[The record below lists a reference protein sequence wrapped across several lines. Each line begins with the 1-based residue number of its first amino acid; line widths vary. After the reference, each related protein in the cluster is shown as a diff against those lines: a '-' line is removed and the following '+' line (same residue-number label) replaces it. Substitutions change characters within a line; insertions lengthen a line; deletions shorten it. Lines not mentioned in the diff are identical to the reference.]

1 MLDLNEVNL
10 ADDDSN
16 DASEHKGKNVK
27 EDEEKQVWSSTSKV
41 VDLLPLEVVTL
52 YISCR
57 QIVILVIWASER
69 YVNQPIRDP
78 INNSKDCRV
87 GQLTKETRSCHVIIS
102 FTKVGSIW
110 PIEDY
115 HKTGK
120 IRKRHNDPEALVD
133 HQDLGVLSQLALVKS
148 YPRWPVGSEVDKL
161 DWNFTMSLYT
171 SQK

>member
-133 HQDLGVLSQLALVKS
+133 HQDLSVLSQLALVKS
-148 YPRWPVGSEVDKL
+148 HLCWPVGSGVDE
-161 DWNFTMSLYT
+161 
-171 SQK
+171 SQ